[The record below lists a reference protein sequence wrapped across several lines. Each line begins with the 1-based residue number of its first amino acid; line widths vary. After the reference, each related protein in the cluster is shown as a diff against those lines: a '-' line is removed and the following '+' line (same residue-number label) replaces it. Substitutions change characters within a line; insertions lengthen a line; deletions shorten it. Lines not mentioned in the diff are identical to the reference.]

1 MPNEYLFNPWEASAE
16 ILKKANV
23 SLGNNYPNPIVDIK
37 LSREKALS
45 AYEKIK

>member
-1 MPNEYLFNPWEASAE
+1 MGSSCNNF
-16 ILKKANV
+16 KKANV

-37 LSREKALS
+37 FSREKALS